1 MGLPY
6 GNRFEVKLVNSEITS
21 KSQLPSGTIVTTIGK
36 YDTNT
41 ATKDA
46 FEDDGSLI
54 LVANAYYGTN
64 SVLKVKWKE
73 GVESVYTFNF
83 DQATFEAA
91 E

>member
-1 MGLPY
+1 MGLPA
-6 GNRFEVKLVNSEITS
+6 GNRVALKFVNSEITA

-41 ATKDA
+41 GTKSD

-54 LVANAYYGTN
+54 IYANAYSDTN
-64 SVLKVKWKE
+64 SIIKITWTA
-73 GVESVYTFNF
+73 GVESVYTLDFSH
-83 DQATFEAA
+83 ATFEAA